1 MFDQI
6 FSIPLLRRASMIH
19 RNSLRFSSLTDD
31 ELRARLHSVSSD
43 VCLGVSERKTVDEC
57 FAMVVD
63 ASSRVLQKRHFPVQI
78 AGGLALLKQGVIE
91 MQTGEGKTITAIL
104 PVVLRAF
111 RRRGCHVVTSNDYLA
126 QRDADE
132 LRPLYEF
139 CGLSVGCIIPELDSE
154 SRRNAYNCDIT
165 YGTGSE
171 FGFDFLRDRMTLGP
185 GVSEH
190 DAVRS
195 SEVIQRSHYFALI
208 DEADSVLI
216 DDARTPLIIGAEGI
230 VDDRLHEI
238 LGWASRVS
246 IRLQA
251 DIDFSFEE
259 RTKHAWLTKD
269 GERSIALAEKPTCLD
284 GIATDTLLERI
295 ENALTARLAYLRNR
309 DYVIEDGEVVIV
321 SESSGRSM
329 TGRKWQRGLHQAVE
343 AKEGVEVTGESGVAS
358 RITIQAYFRK
368 YQMLAGMTGTAAS
381 ARNEFRSFFRI
392 KVVPIPTNRPCKR
405 QNLGVRVFLDRDS
418 KLDAIVET
426 STRIA
431 ALGRSVLIGVPT
443 VEESFTLDKK
453 FSDAGISC
461 PVLNAVNHAMEA
473 EIIRDAGT
481 SGKITISTNMA
492 GRGTDILLEE
502 ATRLAGG
509 LHVILTELHTSV
521 RFDRQLI
528 GRAARQGDPGSF
540 EFLVSL
546 DDSLLVSFAPGIQ
559 RRLQKRFFL
568 SKNGETS
575 PRLIRHFRNTQR
587 KVEKRFR
594 KERKDA
600 FKREEKL
607 SQSVG
612 RTGLDPYLEL
622 LD

>member
-1 MFDQI
+1 MLLQLS
-6 FSIPLLRRASMIH
+6 SITLHRRAKAIH
-19 RNSLRFSSLTDD
+19 RASLQLTSVDDD
-31 ELRARLHSVSSD
+31 ELRIRIRSVSAD
-43 VCLGVSERKTVDEC
+43 VYLGASEKSIIDAC
-57 FAMVVD
+57 FALVVE
-63 ASSRVLQKRHFPVQI
+63 ASSRILGKRHFPVQI
-78 AGGLALLKQGVIE
+78 MGGLALLKQGVIE

-132 LRPLYEF
+132 LRPLYTF
-139 CGLSVGCIIPELDSE
+139 CGLSVGCIIPELDGE
-154 SRRNAYNCDIT
+154 SRRNAYHCDIT

-185 GVSEH
+185 GVPDR

-195 SEVIQRSHYFALI
+195 NEVMQRSHYFALV

-216 DDARTPLIIGAEGI
+216 DDARTPLIIGAEGV
-230 VDDRLHEI
+230 VDERLQET
-238 LGWASRVS
+238 LAWASRVS
-246 IRLQA
+246 KRLQA
-251 DIDFSFEE
+251 DIDFTFEE
-259 RTKHAWLTKD
+259 RTKHAWLTKA
-269 GERSIALAEKPTCLD
+269 GERSIALAEKPACLD
-284 GIATDTLLERI
+284 GVATDSLLERI
-295 ENALTARLAYLRNR
+295 ENALTARLAYIRNR

-329 TGRKWQRGLHQAVE
+329 AGRKWQRGLHQAVE

-358 RITIQAYFRK
+358 RITIQSYFRK

-381 ARNEFRSFFRI
+381 ARSEFRSFFRV
-392 KVVPIPTNRPCKR
+392 KVVPVPTNRPCQR
-405 QNLGVRVFLDRDS
+405 QNQGVRVFLDRNS
-418 KLDAIVET
+418 KLDAIVQT

-431 ALGRSVLIGVPT
+431 ASGRSVLIGVPT
-443 VEESFTLDKK
+443 IEESFALETK

-473 EIIRDAGT
+473 EIIRDAGA

-540 EFLVSL
+540 EFQVSL

-559 RRLQKRFFL
+559 RRLQKRYAL
-568 SKNGETS
+568 SRNGEVS
-575 PRLIRHFRNTQR
+575 PRLIQHFRNTQR

-600 FKREEKL
+600 FKREEKMT
-607 SQSVG
+607 QSVG
-612 RTGLDPYLEL
+612 RTGLDPFLEL

>member
-1 MFDQI
+1 MIDKLRK
-6 FSIPLLRRASMIH
+6 FSLLRRAKAIH
-19 RNSLRFSSLTDD
+19 RTSLQFTSLEDD
-31 ELRARLHSVSSD
+31 ELRARIH
-43 VCLGVSERKTVDEC
+43 GVSANVYLGKPEKSIVDEC
-57 FAMVVD
+57 FALVAE
-63 ASSRVLQKRHFPVQI
+63 ASSRILGKRHFPVQI
-78 AGGLALLKQGVIE
+78 MGGLALLKQGVIE
-91 MQTGEGKTITAIL
+91 MQTGEGKTITAVL

-111 RRRGCHVVTSNDYLA
+111 RRQGCHVVTSNDYLA

-132 LRPLYEF
+132 LRPLYEL
-139 CGLSVGCIIPELDSE
+139 CGLSVGCITPELDGE
-154 SRRNAYNCDIT
+154 SRKKAYHCDIT

-185 GVSEH
+185 GVP
-190 DAVRS
+190 DRNTVRS
-195 SEVIQRSHYFALI
+195 NEVMQRSHYFALV

-216 DDARTPLIIGAEGI
+216 DDARTPLIIGAEGV
-230 VDDRLHEI
+230 VDDRLKET
-238 LGWASRVS
+238 LAWASRVS
-246 IRLQA
+246 KRLQP

-259 RTKHAWLTKD
+259 KTKHAWLTKD
-269 GERSIALAEKPTCLD
+269 GERSIALAEKPACLD
-284 GIATDTLLERI
+284 GVATDSLLERI
-295 ENALTARLAYLRNR
+295 ENALTARLAYIRNR

-329 TGRKWQRGLHQAVE
+329 AGRKWQRGLHQAVE

-358 RITIQAYFRK
+358 RITIQSYFRK

-381 ARNEFRSFFRI
+381 ARSEFRSFFRV
-392 KVVPIPTNRPCKR
+392 KVVPIPTNRPCRR

-443 VEESFTLDKK
+443 VEESFTLERK
-453 FSDAGISC
+453 FNDAGINC

-473 EIIRDAGT
+473 EIISDAGT

-492 GRGTDILLEE
+492 GRGTDILLEDG
-502 ATRLAGG
+502 TRHAGG

-528 GRAARQGDPGSF
+528 GRAARQADPGSF

-546 DDSLLVSFAPGIQ
+546 DDSLFVSFAP
-559 RRLQKRFFL
+559 RLQQRLQNRYFL
-568 SKNGETS
+568 SRNGELS
-575 PRLIRHFRNTQR
+575 PRLIRHFRNTQN

-607 SQSVG
+607 TQTVG